1 MGRAGVS
8 RVSTKDVH
16 VSASASAS
24 ASARTS
30 ASASANV
37 GRSLR
42 RVVSGGWQRPVAE
55 AVCGHDWT
63 GLGGRGWLGHALS
76 PLETPK
82 LGA

>member
-1 MGRAGVS
+1 MGRWEGRVGGARVS

-16 VSASASAS
+16 VS
-24 ASARTS
+24 TS

-76 PLETPK
+76 PLAPPK